1 MELCVR
7 KRACTFV
14 TVMALPRE
22 RLKRRLTLAL
32 AIGKMCMRIMI
43 ASHAVVSVNARYQKR
58 LAQRH
63 KLPDHNNKRYRTAAS
78 FKQELIVQPD
88 GTSANFDTAPYCFS
102 SQPIKINLM
111 NEVAIT
117 SNWDDTHH
125 RPRQMVVA
133 I

>member
-1 MELCVR
+1 
-7 KRACTFV
+7 
-14 TVMALPRE
+14 MALPRE

-88 GTSANFDTAPYCFS
+88 GSSANFDTAPYCFS

-125 RPRQMVVA
+125 RPRQ
-133 I
+133 